1 MSLAIDFV
9 GTNIGS
15 GTKTYNIY
23 FCKVLQKT
31 KIDENIYIFLSKNYY
46 NEIKFL
52 KKNPKIKFIIKSNIF
67 SNIFIRLFWM
77 QFCLP
82 FSLKMRGINKL
93 FSPMNICPIFNLFNI
108 KIILGLHS
116 NLPWIYFKFMPGNFI
131 KKYITKKIME
141 FSIYRSNLI
150 IIPSIFA
157 KKEIQKKL
165 KLKKKIKV
173 INHGVKIDYREN
185 LHKKEK
191 FQFKNTKYFL
201 SILSCVKYHNILNLL
216 KAYKSLIK
224 KKKINL
230 KFIIVMQVLDKKYF
244 NQISDFVLKN
254 FKKKDL
260 ILINDLSFLNII
272 KLYDHSKFY
281 IFSSYCEVFGFTTL
295 EAMSRN
301 IPVLTSNKS
310 ALPEING
317 NAAIYFDPDNL
328 KDIEY
333 KIYKINNSKIL
344 RKKLIRRGK
353 KHVRKF
359 SWEKCVTKTLSCINS
374 L

>member
-359 SWEKCVTKTLSCINS
+359 SWEQCVTKTLSCINS

>member
-1 MSLAIDFV
+1 
-9 GTNIGS
+9 
-15 GTKTYNIY
+15 
-23 FCKVLQKT
+23 
-31 KIDENIYIFLSKNYY
+31 
-46 NEIKFL
+46 
-52 KKNPKIKFIIKSNIF
+52 
-67 SNIFIRLFWM
+67 
-77 QFCLP
+77 
-82 FSLKMRGINKL
+82 
-93 FSPMNICPIFNLFNI
+93 
-108 KIILGLHS
+108 
-116 NLPWIYFKFMPGNFI
+116 
-131 KKYITKKIME
+131 ME

-150 IIPSIFA
+150 IIPSVFA

-185 LHKKEK
+185 LNKKEK

-359 SWEKCVTKTLSCINS
+359 SWEQCVTKTLSCINS

>member
-67 SNIFIRLFWM
+67 SNIVIRLFWM

-185 LHKKEK
+185 LNKKEK

-301 IPVLTSNKS
+301 VPVLTSNKS

-359 SWEKCVTKTLSCINS
+359 SWEQCVTKTLFYINS
-374 L
+374 I

>member
-150 IIPSIFA
+150 IIPSVFA

-173 INHGVKIDYREN
+173 INHGVKIDNREN
-185 LHKKEK
+185 LNKKEK

-359 SWEKCVTKTLSCINS
+359 SWEQCVTKTLSCINS

>member
-150 IIPSIFA
+150 IIPSVFA

-185 LHKKEK
+185 LNKKEK

-224 KKKINL
+224 KKK
-230 KFIIVMQVLDKKYF
+230 
-244 NQISDFVLKN
+244 
-254 FKKKDL
+254 L
-260 ILINDLSFLNII
+260 I
-272 KLYDHSKFY
+272 
-281 IFSSYCEVFGFTTL
+281 
-295 EAMSRN
+295 
-301 IPVLTSNKS
+301 
-310 ALPEING
+310 
-317 NAAIYFDPDNL
+317 
-328 KDIEY
+328 
-333 KIYKINNSKIL
+333 
-344 RKKLIRRGK
+344 
-353 KHVRKF
+353 
-359 SWEKCVTKTLSCINS
+359 
-374 L
+374 

>member
-150 IIPSIFA
+150 IIPSVFA

-165 KLKKKIKV
+165 KLKKKIKL
-173 INHGVKIDYREN
+173 INHCVKIDYREN
-185 LHKKEK
+185 LNKKEK

-359 SWEKCVTKTLSCINS
+359 SWEQCVTKTLSCINS

>member
-1 MSLAIDFV
+1 
-9 GTNIGS
+9 
-15 GTKTYNIY
+15 
-23 FCKVLQKT
+23 
-31 KIDENIYIFLSKNYY
+31 
-46 NEIKFL
+46 
-52 KKNPKIKFIIKSNIF
+52 
-67 SNIFIRLFWM
+67 M

-150 IIPSIFA
+150 IIPSVFA

-185 LHKKEK
+185 LNKKEK

-295 EAMSRN
+295 EAMSRKYSCPN
-301 IPVLTSNKS
+301 IQ
-310 ALPEING
+310 
-317 NAAIYFDPDNL
+317 
-328 KDIEY
+328 
-333 KIYKINNSKIL
+333 
-344 RKKLIRRGK
+344 
-353 KHVRKF
+353 
-359 SWEKCVTKTLSCINS
+359 
-374 L
+374 